1 MSVTFTVPP
10 EFEGYKLGNLLH
22 HQLGISSSQIKSAK
36 WDGRIRV
43 NGENVY
49 VSYCVHTGDLIQFED
64 APVIPKYAVAPM
76 TLHLN
81 IPYEDDDLL
90 VIDKPAGIATSSSLK
105 YPDDALE
112 NAVFSYLGCPQ
123 DFLFRPVNRLDKGT
137 SGLMVAAKNPITQHA
152 LQSILHTSD
161 FLRSYLAVTDGIP
174 AALSGI
180 IDLPIAKA
188 EGPTIRRE
196 VRSDGKPSVTKY
208 EVLSTHGNRA
218 LVRLILETGRTHQ
231 IRVHLSAIGC
241 PVFGDFLY
249 GSESD
254 ELKGRFAL
262 HSEHIILRLPSG
274 RVLDITSPLPEP
286 LKRLLS

>member
-1 MSVTFTVPP
+1 
-10 EFEGYKLGNLLH
+10 
-22 HQLGISSSQIKSAK
+22 
-36 WDGRIRV
+36 
-43 NGENVY
+43 
-49 VSYCVHTGDLIQFED
+49 
-64 APVIPKYAVAPM
+64 
-76 TLHLN
+76 
-81 IPYEDDDLL
+81 
-90 VIDKPAGIATSSSLK
+90 
-105 YPDDALE
+105 
-112 NAVFSYLGCPQ
+112 
-123 DFLFRPVNRLDKGT
+123 
-137 SGLMVAAKNPITQHA
+137 MVAAKNPMTQHA